1 MPHFF
6 GSAVA
11 FLVVCCSFAKGSRQF
26 GRDWAGWVGLGF
38 LGFLDSLDF
47 LESLEFLDF
56 LESLESPENPENPPR
71 PKNRPSLLKKTP
83 PAENRQGRHII
94 KSICLE
100 FHCA

>member
-11 FLVVCCSFAKGSRQF
+11 FLVVYCSFAKGSRQF
-26 GRDWAGWVGLGF
+26 GRDLAGWVGLGC
-38 LGFLDSLDF
+38 LGYLDSLDF
-47 LESLEFLDF
+47 LESLE
-56 LESLESPENPENPPR
+56 SIENPENPPR

-83 PAENRQGRHII
+83 PADTRQGRQIM

-100 FHCA
+100 FHCAEVAIY